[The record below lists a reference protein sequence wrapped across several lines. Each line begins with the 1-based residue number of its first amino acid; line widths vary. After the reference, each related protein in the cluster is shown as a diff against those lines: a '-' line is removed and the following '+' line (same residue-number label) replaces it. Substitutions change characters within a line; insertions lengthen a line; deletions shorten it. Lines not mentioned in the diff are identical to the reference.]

1 SKEELAHELAKI
13 INREILELERAGARF
28 VQIDEPA
35 LTTHPEEM
43 EWAVEVVNEAT
54 RGVSIKLGLHVCYSN
69 YELLSRYFDRLNVS
83 QFALEFAN
91 RGFRDLEILRRLGDK
106 EIGFGVVDV
115 HSRRVES
122 VDEVVKALR
131 KVMDIVSPDKIYVNP
146 DCGLKLLPREIAKAK
161 LEVMVEGVRILR
173 RELEKRGLTSIVLR

>member
-1 SKEELAHELAKI
+1 
-13 INREILELERAGARF
+13 
-28 VQIDEPA
+28 
-35 LTTHPEEM
+35 
-43 EWAVEVVNEAT
+43 
-54 RGVSIKLGLHVCYSN
+54 
-69 YELLSRYFDRLNVS
+69 
-83 QFALEFAN
+83 
-91 RGFRDLEILRRLGDK
+91 
-106 EIGFGVVDV
+106 
-115 HSRRVES
+115 ES